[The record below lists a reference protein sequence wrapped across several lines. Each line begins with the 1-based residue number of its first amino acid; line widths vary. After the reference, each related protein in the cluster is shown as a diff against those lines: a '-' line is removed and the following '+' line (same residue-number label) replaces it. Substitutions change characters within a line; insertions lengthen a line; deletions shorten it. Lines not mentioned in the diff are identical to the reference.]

1 MTRQLQDGV
10 VIDEFLGN
18 DDADCPV
25 FGFNLACAYP
35 FPEVAAEF
43 YRPIAS
49 RLAALDLAVYVYPEW
64 ETHITLV
71 TLVNFA
77 RNRRPSPS
85 RLAELRLLLGQAIEI
100 LRPVLAGRAFPLLI
114 GAPVL
119 TPKAGILPITDPSGE
134 FSRIR
139 RNVVAALEADGE
151 LHHKLSAAGLNVP
164 GIIHSTIM
172 RFKSTPSD
180 PARFAADFEQAA
192 GPPQQV
198 EITINELL
206 LTTETKPYV
215 REGSVA
221 HRFPL
226 AAV

>member
-18 DDADCPV
+18 DADCPV

-35 FPEVAAEF
+35 FPAVAAEF
-43 YRPIAS
+43 YRPIAT
-49 RLAALDLAVYVYPEW
+49 RLAALDPAVYVYPDW
-64 ETHITLV
+64 ETHITIA
-71 TLVNFA
+71 TLVSFA
-77 RNRRPSPS
+77 RNRRPSAS
-85 RLAELRLLLGQAIEI
+85 RLTELRLLLQQAIEI

-114 GAPVL
+114 GTPVL

-134 FSRIR
+134 ISRIR
-139 RNVVAALEADGE
+139 RNVVGALEAAGE
-151 LHHKLSAAGLNVP
+151 LHGKLSAGGLNVP

-180 PARFAADFEQAA
+180 PARFAADFERAA
-192 GPPQQV
+192 EPSRQV
-198 EITINELL
+198 EITIEELL
-206 LTTETKPYV
+206 LTTETKPYM
-215 REGSVA
+215 RAGSVA